1 MKEKIIH
8 NGINALKVVLFV
20 SLIGVIFY
28 GINFVLQLKTIDGCY
43 VVQMFEKQKEDT
55 VDVYWEQSYLYKCK
69 PCNFMV

>member
-43 VVQMFEKQKEDT
+43 VVQMFEKQK
-55 VDVYWEQSYLYKCK
+55 
-69 PCNFMV
+69 